1 MNDAIIQEI
10 KQRARLFADDNLINP
25 DQRDYLMIENAMLV
39 GATIAMSISL
49 DDEVDATAR
58 ARGNDPLRQ
67 LFEEQPIGA
76 RGGMIRCGQCPP

>member
-76 RGGMIRCGQCPP
+76 RGGMIRSGQCPP